1 MEKIIFLLG
10 MSFLICGKMMAQADT
25 AIWRVNAQDQ
35 ARRLDSAFKE
45 KNWMRYAKLNHP
57 KLVQLMGGED
67 AFAQTMK
74 DEMHKVDSL
83 VKIDTMYFGTPY
95 YFVSCDSSIN
105 CLLPQ
110 TMLIEL
116 NDTSLLRSRVY
127 LVGSSEDKG
136 RTWYFVDGSNGAQ
149 FLDEVISNRCKNLV
163 IPDKQQKF
171 IRRKD
176 VEFGD

>member
-1 MEKIIFLLG
+1 MNKIILLIVLMCG
-10 MSFLICGKMMAQADT
+10 VWGKMIAQADT
-25 AIWRVNAQDQ
+25 AIWRLNAQDQ
-35 ARRLDSAFKE
+35 AQRLDSAFKE
-45 KNWMRYAKLNHP
+45 KNWTRYAKLNHP
-57 KLVQLMGGED
+57 RLVESIGGEA
-67 AFAQTMK
+67 AFAQIMK

-95 YFVSCDSSIN
+95 FFVSCDSSIN

-136 RTWYFVDGSNGAQ
+136 RTWYFVDGSNGAE
-149 FLDEVISNRCKNLV
+149 FLDVVIPNRCKNIV
-163 IPDKQQKF
+163 IPEKQQAF

-176 VEFGD
+176 GE

>member
-1 MEKIIFLLG
+1 MNKIILLIVLMCG
-10 MSFLICGKMMAQADT
+10 VWGKMIAQADT
-25 AIWRVNAQDQ
+25 AIWRLNAQDQ
-35 ARRLDSAFKE
+35 AQRLDSAFKE
-45 KNWMRYAKLNHP
+45 KNWTRYAKLNHP
-57 KLVQLMGGED
+57 RLVESMGGEA
-67 AFAQTMK
+67 AFAQIMK

-95 YFVSCDSSIN
+95 FFVSCDSSIN

-136 RTWYFVDGSNGAQ
+136 RTWYFVDGSNGAE
-149 FLDEVISNRCKNLV
+149 FLDVVIPNRCKNIV
-163 IPDKQQKF
+163 IPEKQQAF

-176 VEFGD
+176 GE

>member
-1 MEKIIFLLG
+1 MNKIIFVIAL
-10 MSFLICGKMMAQADT
+10 MCMMTSKMIAQADT
-25 AIWRVNAQDQ
+25 AIWRLNAQDQ
-35 ARRLDSAFKE
+35 AQRLDSAFKQ
-45 KNWMRYAKLNHP
+45 KNWTRYAKLNHP
-57 KLVQLMGGED
+57 RLVDAMGGEA
-67 AFAQTMK
+67 AFAQTMQ
-74 DEMHKVDSL
+74 DEMRKVDSL

-95 YFVSCDSSIN
+95 FFIECDSSIN

-136 RTWYFVDGSNGAQ
+136 RTWYFVDGSNGAE
-149 FLDEVISNRCKNLV
+149 FLDVVIPNRCKNIV
-163 IPDKQQKF
+163 IPEKQQAF

-176 VEFGD
+176 GD

>member
-1 MEKIIFLLG
+1 MNKIIFVIAL
-10 MSFLICGKMMAQADT
+10 MCMMKSKMIAQADS
-25 AIWRVNAQDQ
+25 AIWRLNAQDQ
-35 ARRLDSAFKE
+35 ASRLDSAFKQ
-45 KNWMRYAKLNHP
+45 KNWTRYAKLNHP
-57 KLVQLMGGED
+57 KLVETMGGE
-67 AFAQTMK
+67 ASFAQIMQ

-83 VKIDTMYFGTPY
+83 VQIDTMYFGTPY
-95 YFVSCDSSIN
+95 FFTECDSSIN

-136 RTWYFVDGSNGAQ
+136 RTWYFIDGSNGAE
-149 FLDEVISNRCKNLV
+149 FLDVVIPNRCKNIV
-163 IPDKQQKF
+163 IPEKQQAF

-176 VEFGD
+176 GD